1 MWKPDV
7 KSGRRYTHRWAGRYL
22 AKEVGVGVSGI
33 FEMIKT
39 RCNDIQRQISVAKMK
54 KKKYLVSYWERKG
67 E

>member
-1 MWKPDV
+1 M
-7 KSGRRYTHRWAGRYL
+7 